1 MNALITTHR
10 SRPVPAL
17 DTENGPAIIISTG
30 KGMAS
35 RRGVV
40 ATYSPDQGQWVT
52 HAGEAIH
59 GSDLMGRSWMYLDE
73 APREDGAIPVSVFSK
88 QHYFLSVQL
97 TKDVSVRDGSSVGAR
112 KFVVWRENVTQP
124 VSDLRGGVESRFAYE
139 DNLAKVM
146 DEML

>member
-1 MNALITTHR
+1 MNTLVTTHR

-17 DTENGPAIIISTG
+17 DAENGPAIIISTG

-40 ATYSPDQGQWVT
+40 ATYSPTQGQWVT
-52 HAGEAIH
+52 HAGEVINEN
-59 GSDLMGRSWMYLDE
+59 DLMGRSWMYLDE
-73 APREDGAIPVSVFSK
+73 APQEDGAIPASVFAK
-88 QHYFLSVQL
+88 QHHFLSVYL

-124 VSDLRGGVESRFAYE
+124 VSDPRGGVESRFAHA
-139 DNLAKVM
+139 DNLSEVM
-146 DEML
+146 GEML